1 MAKKRIESTEDKQR
15 QSRKEML
22 IARRHEQQ
30 TRRVWMLVSA
40 VVGLI
45 AAVLIL
51 GIVNEL
57 VLKPS
62 RPVAAVNEVEI
73 TLDEWRDQV
82 EYRRALLVSRISDIA
97 DLVAGDVNQIQQIAG
112 LELQTLGDPE
122 LLGQQ
127 VLDELIEQELVR
139 QEAEARGISVSVDE
153 VQASLE
159 ERFYYFGGDSPTPQP
174 TPTETIMPTP
184 SITPI
189 AQEGLTETIQL
200 LTPTPT
206 PTTGPTVTPM
216 PTPTAISLES
226 FEESSGEWFNR
237 LNDYGVDEAL
247 FRNEIEQDLY
257 RERLIDALA
266 LEGELSDLAEHASI
280 FYIRFGNEDEANDAL
295 EAIESSDYLTVWNTI
310 RNAVVEEGVED
321 SAIAGELLW
330 RTADNLESI
339 LGPDLSGEAFELD
352 IDEPGSV
359 IVVPAQTE
367 DGADSFFI
375 IMVSGREVRPLTE
388 AAFDNAKQ
396 QIYINWL
403 DEALLS
409 NVLRFERWRAN
420 IPQRPLLDTRSW
432 IYPTPVPTLTPGDPL
447 ELIPQATPG

>member
-310 RNAVVEEGVED
+310 RNAVVEEDGED

-388 AAFDNAKQ
+388 SAFDNAKQ